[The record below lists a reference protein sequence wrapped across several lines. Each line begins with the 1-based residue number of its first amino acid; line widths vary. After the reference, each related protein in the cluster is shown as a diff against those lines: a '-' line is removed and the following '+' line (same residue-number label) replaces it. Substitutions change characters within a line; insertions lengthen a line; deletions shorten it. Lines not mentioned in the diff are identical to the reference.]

1 MYKRSQFETS
11 TPLVRWLLG
20 YITEKEM
27 TLTELSRLAG
37 LSSGSLRSLVK
48 YPERIPALETCVKLA
63 KATRKPADEILQMAG
78 MNGYESSETLDPDRL
93 QLLQIYQNLPVVMRR
108 ALITIAQ
115 AIDLAQSQK

>member
-48 YPERIPALETCVKLA
+48 YPERIPALETCIKLA
-63 KATRKPADEILQMAG
+63 KATGKPADEILQMAG

-93 QLLQIYQNLPVVMRR
+93 LLLQIYQNLPVVMRR

-115 AIDLAQSQK
+115 AIDLAQFQG

>member
-48 YPERIPALETCVKLA
+48 YPERIPALETCIKLA
-63 KATRKPADEILQMAG
+63 KATGKPADEILQMAG

-93 QLLQIYQNLPVVMRR
+93 LLLQIYQNLPVVMRR

-115 AIDLAQSQK
+115 AIELAQSQG